1 MRVMMKEYQLQ
12 FDQDMIDDDFQINV
26 HDLAGGFKDN

>member
-1 MRVMMKEYQLQ
+1 MRVKMKEYQLQ
-12 FDQDMIDDDFQINV
+12 FDHDMIDDFQINV